1 MTSIVFQRFHFQVLG
16 PEIDRGP
23 HRGNVVRSHL
33 LKWWWAVGAHCER
46 HALHPADGKQRTVFD
61 IVIKVVMGDEDRTQC
76 RERDAGAGVLVS
88 DAEAAI
94 EHIGGAIAQHVAWRG
109 T

>member
-46 HALHPADGKQRTVFD
+46 HALHPTDGKQRAVFD
-61 IVIKVVMGDEDRTQC
+61 IVIKVVMGDEDRTQSAEGNAC
-76 RERDAGAGVLVS
+76 LRKPVG

-94 EHIGGAIAQHVAWRG
+94 ENIGRTIA
-109 T
+109 